1 MRGFNKLLKWGV
13 ISWVCIII
21 IWGIGSKFSN
31 PDFFPDPLR
40 VISGGEDLIKD
51 GSLFQFIGI
60 SLGRILSGWILG
72 NLIGIPI
79 GVLMGRIKVIKM
91 FVDPILNF
99 FRFVPALAFLTLFL
113 LWFGVGEEGKIILIM
128 YATTF
133 TVMLNTEA
141 GVSNVQKEKIRA
153 ARCLGASESQ
163 IMFNVIIP
171 AAIPYIFTGVRLA
184 MSGSFGAIVGAEM
197 LAANK
202 GIGYLIWT
210 SRLYF
215 KTEWIF
221 IGLIC
226 LGLMGY
232 FTDKILVTIASL
244 TMKKYG
250 IVNNKDAIKRV
261 A

>member
-1 MRGFNKLLKWGV
+1 
-13 ISWVCIII
+13 
-21 IWGIGSKFSN
+21 
-31 PDFFPDPLR
+31 
-40 VISGGEDLIKD
+40 
-51 GSLFQFIGI
+51 
-60 SLGRILSGWILG
+60 
-72 NLIGIPI
+72 
-79 GVLMGRIKVIKM
+79 MGRVKAVKM

-99 FRFVPALAFLTLFL
+99 FRFIPALAFLTLFL
-113 LWFGVGEEGKIILIM
+113 LWFGVGEEGKVILIM

-141 GVSNVQKEKIRA
+141 GVSNVEKEKIRA
-153 ARCLGASESQ
+153 ARCLGASEFQ
-163 IMFNVIIP
+163 IMFSVIIP

-202 GIGYLIWT
+202 GVGYLIWT

-221 IGLIC
+221 IGLIS

-232 FTDKILVTIASL
+232 LTDKILVTAASL

-250 IVNNKDAIKRV
+250 IVNSKDSMRRV